1 MRVALVH
8 FLSPVKNANHK
19 GILQKLENAVI
30 KKGYQIDVF
39 NANTDSSTMH
49 LTGYDYI
56 SIIVPSSAF
65 FGSKLPEKFDEILD
79 NCGNLTTKKGCALV
93 VKSGFSSWKTCTKL
107 MAAMEKQGIFLDY
120 FDVVENADHAIY
132 VGKKIG

>member
-8 FLSPVKNANHK
+8 FLSPVKNSNHK

-30 KKGYQIDVF
+30 NKGYQIDIF
-39 NANTDSSTMH
+39 NARTDYSTMR

-56 SIIVPSSAF
+56 SIIVPSSSL
-65 FGSKLPEKFDEILD
+65 FGSNLPEKFDEILD
-79 NCGNLTTKKGCALV
+79 NCGNLTSKKGCALV
-93 VKSGFSSWKTCTKL
+93 VKSGFSSWKTCKNL
-107 MAAMEKQGIFLDY
+107 MKAMEKQGMLLDY
-120 FDVVENADHAIY
+120 FEVVDNPDHAAY

>member
-8 FLSPVKNANHK
+8 FLSPVKNSNHK

-30 KKGYQIDVF
+30 NKGCQIDIF
-39 NANTDSSTMH
+39 NASTDYSTMR

-56 SIIVPSSAF
+56 SIIVPSSSL
-65 FGSKLPEKFDEILD
+65 FGSNLPEKFDEILD
-79 NCGNLTTKKGCALV
+79 NCGNLTSKKGCALV
-93 VKSGFSSWKTCTKL
+93 VKSGFSSWKTCKNL
-107 MAAMEKQGIFLDY
+107 MKAMEKQGVLLDY
-120 FDVVENADHAIY
+120 FEVVDNPDHAAY

>member
-8 FLSPVKNANHK
+8 FLSPLKNANHK
-19 GILQKLENAVI
+19 GILQKLEKKKI
-30 KKGYQIDVF
+30 KKGYQIDIF
-39 NANTDSSTMH
+39 NAHTDSSTMR

-56 SIIVPSSAF
+56 SIIVPSSPL
-65 FGSKLPEKFDEILD
+65 FGAKLPEKFDEVLE
-79 NCGNLTTKKGCALV
+79 NCGMLTSKKGCALV

-107 MAAMEKQGIFLDY
+107 MSGMEKQGILLDY
-120 FDVVENADHAIY
+120 FDVVENPDHASY

>member
-8 FLSPVKNANHK
+8 FLTPAKNSNHK

-30 KKGYQIDVF
+30 NKSYQIDIF
-39 NANTDSSTMH
+39 NAMTDYSNMR
-49 LTGYDYI
+49 LIGYDYI
-56 SIIVPSSAF
+56 SIIVPSSPL

-79 NCGNLTTKKGCALV
+79 NSGNLTTKKGCALV
-93 VKSGFSSWKTCTKL
+93 VKSGFSSWKTCKNL
-107 MAAMEKQGIFLDY
+107 MSAMEKQGISLDY
-120 FDVVENADHAIY
+120 FDVVENPDHASY

>member
-8 FLSPVKNANHK
+8 FLTPVKNSNHK

-30 KKGYQIDVF
+30 NKGYQIDIF
-39 NANTDSSTMH
+39 NARTDYSTMR

-56 SIIVPSSAF
+56 SIIVPSSPLL
-65 FGSKLPEKFDEILD
+65 GSKLPEKFDEILD

-93 VKSGFSSWKTCTKL
+93 VKSGFSSWKTCKNL
-107 MAAMEKQGIFLDY
+107 MSGMERQGISLDY
-120 FDVVENADHAIY
+120 FDVVENPDHAAY

>member
-8 FLSPVKNANHK
+8 FLTPVKNSNHK

-30 KKGYQIDVF
+30 NKGYQIDIF
-39 NANTDSSTMH
+39 NARTDYSTMR

-56 SIIVPSSAF
+56 SIIVPSSSL
-65 FGSKLPEKFDEILD
+65 FGSNLPEKFDEILD
-79 NCGNLTTKKGCALV
+79 NCGNLTSKKGCALV
-93 VKSGFSSWKTCTKL
+93 VKSGFSSWKTCKNL
-107 MAAMEKQGIFLDY
+107 MKAMEKQGMLLDY
-120 FDVVENADHAIY
+120 FEVVDNPDHAAY

>member
-8 FLSPVKNANHK
+8 FLSPGKDSKHK

-30 KKGYQIDVF
+30 NKGYQIDIF
-39 NANTDSSTMH
+39 NAKTDFSTMR

-56 SIIVPSSAF
+56 SIIVPSSAL

-79 NCGNLTTKKGCALV
+79 NSGNLTTKKGCALV
-93 VKSGFSSWKTCTKL
+93 VKSGFSSWKTCKNL
-107 MAAMEKQGIFLDY
+107 MKAMEKQGVLLDY
-120 FDVVENADHAIY
+120 FEVVDNPDHAAY

>member
-8 FLSPVKNANHK
+8 FLSPVKNTNHK

-30 KKGYQIDVF
+30 KKGYQIDIF
-39 NANTDSSTMH
+39 NAKTDSSTMR

-56 SIIVPSSAF
+56 SIIVPSSAL
-65 FGSKLPEKFDEILD
+65 FGSKLPENFDEVLD
-79 NCGNLTTKKGCALV
+79 NSGNLTSKKGCALV
-93 VKSGFSSWKTCTKL
+93 VKSGFSSWKTCSNL
-107 MAAMEKQGIFLDY
+107 MAAMEKQGVFLDY
-120 FDVVENADHAIY
+120 FDVVENPDHATY

>member
-8 FLSPVKNANHK
+8 FLSPVKNAKHK

-30 KKGYQIDVF
+30 KKGYQIDIF
-39 NANTDSSTMH
+39 NAKTDSSTMR

-56 SIIVPSSAF
+56 SIIVPSSAL
-65 FGSKLPEKFDEILD
+65 FGSKLPENFDEVLD
-79 NCGNLTTKKGCALV
+79 NSGNLTSKKGCALV
-93 VKSGFSSWKTCTKL
+93 VKSGFSSWKTCSNL
-107 MAAMEKQGIFLDY
+107 MAAMEKQGVFLDY
-120 FDVVENADHAIY
+120 FDVVENPDHATY